1 MDVLLRRD
9 SCQSAGRSLRVPRA
23 LSRAAGLIAA
33 VRETSWAMPQRVTG
47 RLEGFQTYNDAW
59 QGLPVLPLKRHRSTP
74 RPSPRGASPR

>member
-1 MDVLLRRD
+1 VAMDVLLRRD

-59 QGLPVLPLKRHRSTP
+59 QGLP
-74 RPSPRGASPR
+74 GAAAEAASIHAPTVAAGR